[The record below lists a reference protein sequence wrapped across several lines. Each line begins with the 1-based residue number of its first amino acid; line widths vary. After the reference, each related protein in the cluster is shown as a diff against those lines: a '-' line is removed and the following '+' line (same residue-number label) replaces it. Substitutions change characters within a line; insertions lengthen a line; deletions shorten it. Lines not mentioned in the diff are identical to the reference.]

1 MARETVAQ
9 LRARIAELESEN
21 ATLAADH
28 VGQAAAPPAAT
39 APRRSRGGTGR
50 SVLAG
55 VLIVVGV
62 LITPVA
68 LVVQFATQQLTNTET
83 FVATYAPL
91 AKSPVVQTAVTNAV
105 AGAIEQNIDLEG
117 ITGGLLDGLTQQ
129 LQLPS
134 FVDNGIGLLKGSI
147 VEGVKGLI
155 TWAVNGV
162 VTSEWF
168 PGLWEQSLRLTH
180 TQLNAILR
188 GDPGAVASLDN
199 DTITLQLAPVIATV
213 KSQLLDAGITI
224 ASVIPD
230 DANVSIPIA
239 NVSGISQIKTVYAT
253 SVALGVW
260 LPIVAAVLLVLGIA
274 VAVRRRG
281 WVIGAGISIAAIMLI
296 LGLGLAFGREVVTSL
311 GVLNADALGLVF
323 DTATGALTGSIIA
336 GGILALLAALIAWI
350 SGPGRAASAVRRVL
364 AFLPARLREAL
375 DRAGARRGAFGA
387 FLERHRHLL
396 YWIAAAIVVL
406 LLVLLRPLTVLTVVL
421 TIVGAIVVLFA
432 IEALRSGTPAASA
445 TESVSGDEGLTDLPA

>member
-336 GGILALLAALIAWI
+336 GGILALLAALIAWDLRTGTGRLG
-350 SGPGRAASAVRRVL
+350 GPPRPRIPSSQAPRGARPRRRSPWRVRGVPRAPPP
-364 AFLPARLREAL
+364 PALL
-375 DRAGARRGAFGA
+375 DRRRHRGAPPRPA
-387 FLERHRHLL
+387 PPADRAHRRPDHRRRDR
-396 YWIAAAIVVL
+396 
-406 LLVLLRPLTVLTVVL
+406 RPLRDR
-421 TIVGAIVVLFA
+421 GAPVRHAGGVRDGVS
-432 IEALRSGTPAASA
+432 LRR
-445 TESVSGDEGLTDLPA
+445 